1 MVQDFDEGGDMDY
14 AVHFTSPNQVSSR
27 RRDDSSKTTPVSST
41 PKEDIGR
48 CSVQADKQ
56 LIIKITPLGDMEKDL
71 RTQDD
76 DVEDSQSKEES
87 LPSPTV
93 EIKDESQHL
102 QPTTKVPST
111 TKREAPK
118 QPTGGAG
125 TSQSQPQ
132 QRSEDVHSSMSDRR
146 PNTQAEFVDMRIQ
159 ETVNA
164 GFQVMQADWNR
175 QSTKFIN
182 VEEQLVSLRVDV
194 QKNQAIPSQLRALT
208 NEFALL
214 QSSMSALNGEF
225 VQMQADISNISEEAT
240 NSRSD
245 LQSTKANVVSMKAD
259 TTTLKGDTH
268 ILKSKIVANTVTTVA
283 VQSQLN
289 NMLETQLNI
298 AHELKTLKTDMV
310 LLHGNLM
317 ALQSDMASVKKEVVS
332 SKSELSCISNGIEHL
347 TRLITGGQVGQV
359 MRLDPDIHV
368 KSDSDVEGGAQVTAP
383 PPAVA
388 STSGQQEM
396 DRSVTESELNN
407 SEVTFKPTDMQTYE
421 RAGKP
426 DLPKSPRKSARTSLF
441 NLTDSNIEEDT
452 QDTQETQDPNL
463 FVDNTEF
470 TEDTEPSQ
478 SMGWPDKKDLQG
490 TPYGV
495 SSEPEPTGSTS
506 SPKPTTSK
514 DKPTIEEGRGTFVTV
529 VDTQSGR
536 SMEDPVSLVPAHCVR
551 DMERRLSKPTKTRS
565 KSASSKKSN
574 Q

>member
-56 LIIKITPLGDMEKDL
+56 LLIKITPLGDMEKDL

-194 QKNQAIPSQLRALT
+194 QKKQAIPAQLHALT

-298 AHELKTLKTDMV
+298 AHELKHWRLTW
-310 LLHGNLM
+310 
-317 ALQSDMASVKKEVVS
+317 
-332 SKSELSCISNGIEHL
+332 SCS
-347 TRLITGGQVGQV
+347 T
-359 MRLDPDIHV
+359 
-368 KSDSDVEGGAQVTAP
+368 VT
-383 PPAVA
+383 
-388 STSGQQEM
+388 
-396 DRSVTESELNN
+396 
-407 SEVTFKPTDMQTYE
+407 
-421 RAGKP
+421 
-426 DLPKSPRKSARTSLF
+426 
-441 NLTDSNIEEDT
+441 
-452 QDTQETQDPNL
+452 
-463 FVDNTEF
+463 
-470 TEDTEPSQ
+470 
-478 SMGWPDKKDLQG
+478 
-490 TPYGV
+490 
-495 SSEPEPTGSTS
+495 
-506 SPKPTTSK
+506 
-514 DKPTIEEGRGTFVTV
+514 
-529 VDTQSGR
+529 
-536 SMEDPVSLVPAHCVR
+536 
-551 DMERRLSKPTKTRS
+551 
-565 KSASSKKSN
+565 
-574 Q
+574 